1 MHHTQQTHDV
11 GTQRSLYH
19 QTHFTPLHPIL
30 CSRLTSVI
38 VGSKHDEGVTANRI
52 TTVQITT
59 LQITNLQITA
69 LQITTLQITTVQI
82 RERTNCMH
90 RNRGN
95 LTVGL
100 KNETVEIVRIIF
112 PRPQP
117 QNLRFW
123 E

>member
-38 VGSKHDEGVTANRI
+38 VGSKHDERVTADRI
-52 TTVQITT
+52 TTV
-59 LQITNLQITA
+59 
-69 LQITTLQITTVQI
+69 QITTLQITTVQI

>member
-1 MHHTQQTHDV
+1 
-11 GTQRSLYH
+11 
-19 QTHFTPLHPIL
+19 
-30 CSRLTSVI
+30 
-38 VGSKHDEGVTANRI
+38 
-52 TTVQITT
+52 
-59 LQITNLQITA
+59 
-69 LQITTLQITTVQI
+69 
-82 RERTNCMH
+82 MH

-100 KNETVEIVRIIF
+100 KTETVEMVGIIF